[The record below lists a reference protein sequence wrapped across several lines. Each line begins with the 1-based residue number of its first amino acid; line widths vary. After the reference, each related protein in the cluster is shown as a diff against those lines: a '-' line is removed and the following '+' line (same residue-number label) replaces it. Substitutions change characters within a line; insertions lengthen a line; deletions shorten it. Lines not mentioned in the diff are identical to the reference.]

1 MRNTFKSFIVAL
13 SIVLIPGIS
22 VNAEEQI
29 KIVGSSTVFP
39 FSTAVAEEFGRKTKY
54 KTPIVEST
62 GSGGGMKLF
71 CAGSGEQHPDITN
84 ASRRIKSKEF
94 KNCSKAGI
102 KIVEIKVGYDGI
114 VLANSKKA
122 DVVELTTRDIYLAL
136 AEKVP
141 ANADGSELQE
151 NPYETWN
158 DVNPSLPNVKIEV
171 LGPPPTS
178 GTRDAFV
185 ELAMDAGAKTFPALK
200 ELRGSSKAGKKEFKK
215 IARTIREDGA
225 FIEAGENDNL
235 IIQKLDQNPDAI
247 GIFGFSFLDQN
258 ADKVQ
263 GSVVNGAEP
272 TFDNILVGEYPIS
285 RSLFFYVKKNHIRMK
300 PSITQFVKEF
310 TSLSAMGED
319 GYLVEKGLIPLSP
332 EEYKKYKNAGKNL
345 IELEL

>member
-1 MRNTFKSFIVAL
+1 MKNLFKSLVIILPIA
-13 SIVLIPGIS
+13 LIPELQ
-22 VNAEEQI
+22 VKAEEQI
-29 KIVGSSTVFP
+29 RIVGSSTVFP
-39 FSTAVAEEFGRKTKY
+39 FSTAVAEEFGRKTEY
-54 KTPIVEST
+54 KTPIVEQT

-71 CAGSGEQHPDITN
+71 CAGNGKQHPDITN

-94 KNCSKAGI
+94 KKCTDAGI
-102 KIVEIKVGYDGI
+102 KIIEIKVGYDGI
-114 VLANSKKA
+114 VLANSKRA
-122 DVVELTTRDIYLAL
+122 NVVKLTTRDIYMAL

-141 ANADGSELQE
+141 ANEDGSELQD
-151 NPYETWN
+151 NPYQTWK
-158 DVNPSLPNVKIEV
+158 DVNPSLPDVKIEV

-200 ELRGSSKAGKKEFKK
+200 ELRGSSKAGKKEFET
-215 IARTIREDGA
+215 IAHTIREDGA

-235 IIQKLDQNPDAI
+235 IIQKLDQNPNAI

-319 GYLVEKGLIPLSP
+319 GYLVEKGLIPLSS

>member
-1 MRNTFKSFIVAL
+1 MKNTFKSFIVAL

-71 CAGSGEQHPDITN
+71 CSGNGKQHPDITN

-94 KNCSKAGI
+94 KKCSDAGI

-122 DVVELTTRDIYLAL
+122 NIVKLSTRDIYMAL

-141 ANADGSELQE
+141 ANEDGSELQE
-151 NPYETWN
+151 NPYQTWK
-158 DVNPSLPNVKIEV
+158 DINPNLPDVKIEV

-185 ELAMDAGAKTFPALK
+185 ELAMDAGAKTFHALK
-200 ELRGSSKAGKKEFKK
+200 ELRGSSKAGKSEFKK

-235 IIQKLDQNPDAI
+235 IIQKLDQNPNAI

-258 ADKVQ
+258 TDKIQ
-263 GSVVNGAEP
+263 GSIVNGAKP
-272 TFDNILVGEYPIS
+272 TFDNILVGDYPIS

-300 PSITQFVKEF
+300 PSIRDFVKEF
-310 TSLSAMGED
+310 TSKGAMGSD
-319 GYLVEKGLIPLSP
+319 GYLVEKGLIPLPSD
-332 EEYKKYKNAGKNL
+332 EYKKFKKAGKNL

>member
-1 MRNTFKSFIVAL
+1 MKNLFKSLVIIL
-13 SIVLIPGIS
+13 SIALIPELQ
-22 VNAEEQI
+22 VKAEEQI
-29 KIVGSSTVFP
+29 RIVGSSTVFP
-39 FSTAVAEEFGRKTKY
+39 FSTAVAEESGRKTKY

-71 CAGSGEQHPDITN
+71 CAGNGKQHPDITN

-94 KNCSKAGI
+94 KKCSDAGI
-102 KIVEIKVGYDGI
+102 KIIEIKVGYDGI

-122 DVVELTTRDIYLAL
+122 NVVKLSTRDIYMAL

-141 ANADGSELQE
+141 ANEDGSELQD
-151 NPYETWN
+151 NPYQTWK
-158 DVNPSLPNVKIEV
+158 DVNPKLPNVKIEV

-200 ELRGSSKAGKKEFKK
+200 ELRGSSKAGKNEFKR

-235 IIQKLDQNPDAI
+235 IIQKLDQNPNAL

-258 ADKVQ
+258 TDKIQ
-263 GSVVNGAEP
+263 GSIVNDAEP
-272 TFDNILVGEYPIS
+272 TFDNILIGDYPIS

-319 GYLVEKGLIPLSP
+319 GYLVEKGLIPLSS

-345 IELEL
+345 VELEL